1 MELIPESEVVR
12 RLRVESPWWD
22 PPHRVGAQFA
32 DHRPR
37 AYLPS
42 LLALIQER
50 TVRRAVV
57 LLGPRRVGKT
67 VLLHHAIAT
76 LLAQGNAPGSIA
88 YVSVDLP
95 LYMGL
100 SLERL
105 VQLAA
110 DASGQPIRWVFFDEI
125 QYLRDWEIHL
135 KRLVDDYPDLRIV
148 VSGSAAAALR
158 LKSRESGAGRFTDF
172 LLPPLTFAE
181 YLDLTRFDG
190 APVVATDGTVAVPDI
205 GCLNTAFVD
214 YANYG
219 GYPEAALSAVVRADP
234 SRYIKSDIIDKVLL
248 RDLPQLYSIGDTQ
261 ELNQLFTRLAWNS
274 GGEVAMD
281 RLEKEAGLSRNT
293 LKKYLEYLEAAFL
306 IRLVHRVDL
315 GARVLQRSNTDKVYL
330 TNPSLRAALFAPL
343 GADDPGMGALAET
356 ALVAQRFH
364 AGRAMHYARWKEAE
378 VDLVLLAPKGDVEK
392 AIEVKWSDRY
402 VDAPERLTGLLKFA
416 KHHRLAEVEATS
428 RNRFAERAVAGIRIL
443 IEPLAVKAW
452 KMGALTAGGT
462 PPSSE
467 PDSGDSTLASGA
479 C

>member
-1 MELIPESEVVR
+1 MELIPEGEVAR
-12 RLRVESPWWD
+12 RLRAESPWWD
-22 PPHRVGAQFA
+22 PPHEVGAQFA
-32 DHRPR
+32 EHRPR

-67 VLLHHAIAT
+67 VLIHHAIAR
-76 LLAQGNAPGSIA
+76 LLAAGNAPGSIA

-105 VQLAA
+105 LDLATQ
-110 DASGQPIRWVFFDEI
+110 ASGEPIRWVFFDEI
-125 QYLRDWEIHL
+125 QYMRDWEIHL
-135 KRLVDDYPDLRIV
+135 KRLVDDHPDLKIV
-148 VSGSAAAALR
+148 VSGSAAAALK

-181 YLDLTRFDG
+181 YLDLTGFE
-190 APVVATDGTVAVPDI
+190 AKPVLEEDGTVTAPDME
-205 GCLNTAFVD
+205 CLNTAFVE

-219 GYPEAALSAVVRADP
+219 GYPEAALSPIIRADP
-234 SRYIKSDIIDKVLL
+234 TRYIKSDIIDKVLL

-281 RLEKEAGLSRNT
+281 RLQKEAGLSRNT
-293 LKKYLEYLEAAFL
+293 LKKYVEYLEAAFL
-306 IRLVHRVDL
+306 IRLVHRVDM
-315 GARVLQRSNTDKVYL
+315 GARVLQRSNTSKAYL
-330 TNPSLRAALFAPL
+330 TNPSLRSALFAPL
-343 GADDPGMGALAET
+343 GPDDEGMGALAET
-356 ALVAQRFH
+356 ALVAQGFH
-364 AGRAMHYARWKEAE
+364 LDREVYYARWKDAE
-378 VDLVLLAPKGDVEK
+378 VDLVLFNALGTPES

-428 RNRFAERAVAGIRIL
+428 RTRFAERAVAGIRIL
-443 IEPLAVKAW
+443 IEPVAVKAW
-452 KMGALTAGGT
+452 QMGALTAGGT
-462 PPSSE
+462 PPISE
-467 PDSGDSTLASGA
+467 PDSG
-479 C
+479 

>member
-1 MELIPESEVVR
+1 MESIPESEVVR
-12 RLRVESPWWD
+12 RLRAESPWWE

-37 AYLPS
+37 AYLGP
-42 LLALIQER
+42 LLELIHER

-67 VLLHHAIAT
+67 VLLHHAIVR
-76 LLAQGNAPGSIA
+76 LLAEGNAPGSIA

-105 VQLAA
+105 LELAEA
-110 DASGQPIRWVFFDEI
+110 ASGEKIRWVFFDEI
-125 QYLRDWEIHL
+125 QYLQDWEIHL
-135 KRLVDDYPDLRIV
+135 KRLVDDHPDLRIV
-148 VSGSAAAALR
+148 VSGSAAAALK

-190 APVVATDGTVAVPDI
+190 APTIGSDGTVTVPDVAR
-205 GCLNTAFVD
+205 LNAAFVE

-219 GYPEAALSAVVRADP
+219 GYPEAALSEVVRADP

-281 RLEKEAGLSRNT
+281 RLEKEAGISRNT

-315 GARVLQRSNTDKVYL
+315 GAKVLQRSNTDKVYL

-343 GADDPGMGALAET
+343 GADDPKMGALAET
-356 ALVAQRFH
+356 ALVAQGFH
-364 AGRAMHYARWKEAE
+364 SGREVHYARWKDAE
-378 VDLVLLAPKGDVEK
+378 VDLVLLDPRGEVER
-392 AIEVKWSDRY
+392 AIEVKWSDRF
-402 VDAPERLTGLLKFA
+402 VDAPEQLTGLLRFA
-416 KHHRLAEVEATS
+416 KHHGLAQVEATS
-428 RNRFAERAVAGIRIL
+428 RTRFAERAVAGVRIMV
-443 IEPLAVKAW
+443 EPVAVKGWRVGVAW
-452 KMGALTAGGT
+452 T
-462 PPSSE
+462 
-467 PDSGDSTLASGA
+467 
-479 C
+479 